1 MSIIVKGT
9 DASSSSMVPGM
20 DDRLQGKDLTSA
32 KGPPKLMPKSLGFG
46 GQILLLKDMEV

>member
-20 DDRLQGKDLTSA
+20 DDRLQDLTSA
-32 KGPPKLMPKSLGFG
+32 KEPPKLMPKSLGFG